1 MRLCQLPIPRKLDR
15 ILRHSLLQL
24 PVHGQERYDCLL
36 SESES
41 STLQFSQLMALLQC
55 RLPSGRLLDIA
66 VVHKFMSHAKWKPN
80 TIWDGCKLLEED
92 KFLSFLL
99 MDEVVR
105 GALLAP
111 AFG

>member
-1 MRLCQLPIPRKLDR
+1 
-15 ILRHSLLQL
+15 
-24 PVHGQERYDCLL
+24 
-36 SESES
+36 
-41 STLQFSQLMALLQC
+41 
-55 RLPSGRLLDIA
+55 
-66 VVHKFMSHAKWKPN
+66 MSHAKWKPN

-111 AFG
+111 AFGSEEKWLHYFMDTIDGDMYLRAGN